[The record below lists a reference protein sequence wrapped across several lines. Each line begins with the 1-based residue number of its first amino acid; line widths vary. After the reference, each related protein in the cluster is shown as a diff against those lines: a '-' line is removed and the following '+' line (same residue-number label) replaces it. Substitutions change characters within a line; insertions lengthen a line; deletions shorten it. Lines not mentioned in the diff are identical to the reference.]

1 MLGGL
6 PLDLIPE
13 QVSIV
18 RVKCASGFFIVR
30 LWLTACGLSVTLH
43 SSSLPHSQSN
53 NGLRDR
59 KMSEFETLFAGPRDA
74 ELADAQTVLT
84 QLAGVSFQN
93 GSRGLQKYPE
103 RGSAQD
109 DHSPDLEARY
119 RALVDQIPA
128 VVFMAHLD
136 GGMGEAYVSPQIEE
150 TLGFSQKEWLED
162 PIRWYQQIHPEDKQ
176 RWSRE
181 AAQMFLSG
189 TALRSSYRIIARDGR
204 VVWFH
209 CEAKMI
215 RRSDGRPWFIHGV
228 AVDITELKLAEEAF
242 EEERDVLS
250 AILDTVGAL
259 VVVLDRSGRIVRFN
273 RACEQTSGYSF
284 EEVKGKYFWNLFL
297 PEERERLSTIFEQL
311 KTGRPVDEFESYWIS
326 GDGSRRFIGWSTT
339 ALPRAHDAGRY
350 VIATGID
357 RTERKHLE
365 KAILEA
371 SGREQRRIGQDLH
384 DGLGQDLTGIAFMS
398 KVQEQRLAEKLLPE
412 AAGAA
417 KIVDLVNEAINTT
430 RQLAR
435 GLLPVL
441 SDSQGLMSA
450 LQEWASEVEKLFHIE
465 CRFECDD
472 PVVNLDETVA
482 THLYRVA
489 QEAVHNAIKHGGAT
503 RVVISLAA
511 GRDEAVLKVLDDGTG
526 IPDVLPNQS
535 GMGLRIMNYRAGM
548 IGGSLRVERAAG
560 NGTLISCIFPTK
572 RAHAM

>member
-1 MLGGL
+1 M
-6 PLDLIPE
+6 
-13 QVSIV
+13 
-18 RVKCASGFFIVR
+18 SG
-30 LWLTACGLSVTLH
+30 
-43 SSSLPHSQSN
+43 
-53 NGLRDR
+53 
-59 KMSEFETLFAGPRDA
+59 FETLFAGPREA
-74 ELADAQTVLT
+74 ELADAETVLT
-84 QLAGVSFQN
+84 QLAGVFFQN
-93 GSRGLQKYPE
+93 GSRDLQKYPE
-103 RGSAQD
+103 QASARE

-128 VVFMAHLD
+128 IVFMAHLD
-136 GGMGEAYVSPQIEE
+136 EGMGEAYVSPQIED

-162 PIRWYQQIHPEDKQ
+162 PIRWYQHIHPEDKQ

-284 EEVKGKYFWNLFL
+284 EEVKGKYFWNLFV

-311 KTGRPVDEFESYWIS
+311 KTGRPVDDFESYWIL

-339 ALPRAHDAGRY
+339 ALPRAHDAVRY

-398 KVQEQRLAEKLLPE
+398 KVQEQTLAEKSLPE
-412 AAGAA
+412 AAAAA
-417 KIVDLVNEAINTT
+417 KIVDLVNEAIHTT

-450 LQEWASEVEKLFHIE
+450 LQESASEVEKLFHIE

-472 PVVNLDETVA
+472 PVVNLDDTVA

-489 QEAVHNAIKHGGAT
+489 QEAVHNAIKHGRAT
-503 RVVISLAA
+503 RVVISLTA

-548 IGGSLRVERAAG
+548 IGGSLRVERVAG

-572 RAHAM
+572 RTHAV